1 MKKYVIEQS
10 GRSMIEMLG
19 VLAIV
24 GVLSVAGIAG
34 YSKAMAK
41 YKVNKLI
48 DQVSTVAANVRTTFA
63 GQGNYKGLTPETA
76 YQLGIYPEDVSKS
89 CDVDGFDAE
98 EGSDKNCLRNAF
110 GGIMGVGGDWDEK
123 DVSFFDVAVNGLS
136 KEACVAL
143 ATADWGSSSSFVG
156 ILAGKDN
163 GGSLY
168 GDRIGD
174 ATAVIYTVS
183 DIKSNPATVYSDVC
197 GNIVGEGSTEGY
209 IISIR
214 FR

>member
-1 MKKYVIEQS
+1 
-10 GRSMIEMLG
+10 
-19 VLAIV
+19 
-24 GVLSVAGIAG
+24 
-34 YSKAMAK
+34 
-41 YKVNKLI
+41 
-48 DQVSTVAANVRTTFA
+48 
-63 GQGNYKGLTPETA
+63 
-76 YQLGIYPEDVSKS
+76 
-89 CDVDGFDAE
+89 
-98 EGSDKNCLRNAF
+98 
-110 GGIMGVGGDWDEK
+110 MGVGGDWDGK

-143 ATADWGSSSSFVG
+143 ATADWGSSSSVVG

-197 GNIVGEGSTEGY
+197 GSIVGDGSTAGY